1 MSIYGQIKEKF
12 VMPNAYSDWSK
23 YREKVTGLIVNGVE
37 HEVIGYDAVSAGIA
51 KKKMVPIYKDG
62 LSIVILGAGACSD
75 IDLVEILQHFDEV
88 TLVDVDGDSMAKAIE
103 WLPEMYKEKIT
114 LKTASITGIND
125 VDYKEFCDD
134 IIQEVRLCG
143 NVITQEVYI
152 ALLLK
157 ALESVEAKMFTS
169 DAELQSELLPPAGYD
184 VVVCLGVHSQLM
196 ALFSYTIQVLTYNV
210 SRQLFDG
217 IEPDLDG
224 VMEKLKS
231 MNSRVIPVINS
242 AILKCSRE
250 KAVFGCEY
258 DEKNPVEGAYQCI
271 MDLRSRHLEVA
282 EKHLQW
288 NFNPEKNVVYDM
300 LIQII

>member
-23 YREKVTGLIVNGVE
+23 YREKVTGLIVEGVE
-37 HEVIGYDAVSAGIA
+37 REVIGYDAVSDGIA
-51 KKKMVPIYKDG
+51 KKKMVPIFKDG

-88 TLVDVDGDSMAKAIE
+88 TLVDVDGDSMTKAIE

-114 LKTASITGIND
+114 LKKASITGITD

-134 IIQEVRLCG
+134 IIQEVRLYG
-143 NVITQEVYI
+143 NVITEEIYI
-152 ALLLK
+152 ALLIK
-157 ALESVEAKMFTS
+157 ALENVEAKMFKS
-169 DAELQSELLPPAGYD
+169 DVELQTEILPPAGYD

-196 ALFSYTIQVLTYNV
+196 ALLSYTLQILTYSV
-210 SRQLFDG
+210 SEQLFDG
-217 IEPDLDG
+217 IEPDLDE
-224 VMEKLKS
+224 VMEKLKNI
-231 MNSRVIPVINS
+231 NSRVIPIINS

-271 MDLRSRHLEVA
+271 VDLRSRHLEVT

-288 NFNPEKNVVYDM
+288 NFNPEKNVIYDM
-300 LIQII
+300 LIQIV